1 MAAGTISLVAVL
13 RDARKSA
20 LLRYYGVVGGQEVRI
35 GLQRLIRTSEI
46 KMLKLDHTDAPTTD
60 EYATVYVAFELSKAK
75 WKLGVMVPG
84 SAKMSRYTIAGGDLA
99 ELAARFATVRTKAA
113 RTGKPVRIVSC
124 YEAGFDGHWLHR
136 WLTDQGVINY
146 VIDPASIQVSRRA
159 RRAKTDRIDL
169 EQLMRALLAFLRG
182 EPRVCSMVHVP
193 TVEDEDRKRRNRERE
208 RMLKER
214 TAHTNRIK
222 GLLHAQGI
230 RDAMPLKPGF
240 LNTLADL
247 RTGDG
252 RPLPQQLKEEVVR
265 EHERLCLV
273 NKQLGVLE
281 ANSRAA
287 QHAAAPGSAEQKTVR
302 LAQLKGIGPVGGQG
316 LVNEVFYRSFDNRRQ
331 VGAYFGLVGMPY
343 DSGDSQRDQGISK
356 AGNHRGRELAVE
368 LAWLWVRHQPESDLT
383 LWFRKRVGDIKGRVR
398 RIAIVAV
405 ARKLMV
411 ALWRYLETGV
421 VPTGAVL
428 RPSL

>member
-1 MAAGTISLVAVL
+1 
-13 RDARKSA
+13 
-20 LLRYYGVVGGQEVRI
+20 
-35 GLQRLIRTSEI
+35 
-46 KMLKLDHTDAPTTD
+46 MLKLDHTDAPTTD

-99 ELAARFATVRTKAA
+99 ALAARFAAARAKAA
-113 RTGKPVRIVSC
+113 RTGKPVRTVSC

-136 WLTDQGVINY
+136 WLTDQGVINH
-146 VIDPASIQVSRRA
+146 VIDPASIQVNRRA

-169 EQLMRALLAFLRG
+169 EQLMRALLALLRG
-182 EPRVCSMVHVP
+182 EPRVCSVVHVP
-193 TVEDEDRKRRNRERE
+193 AVEDEDRKRRNRERE

-230 RDAMPLKPGF
+230 RDAMPLKPNF
-240 LNTLADL
+240 LDTLADL

-252 RPLPQQLKEEVVR
+252 RPLPQRLKEEIVR

-273 NKQLGVLE
+273 NKQLAVLE
-281 ANSRAA
+281 ANSRAE
-287 QHAAAPGSAEQKTVR
+287 QRAAAPRSAEAKIVH
-302 LAQLKGIGPVGGQG
+302 LAQLKGIGAVGGQG

-368 LAWLWVRHQPESDLT
+368 LAWLWVRHQPDSDLT
-383 LWFRKRVGDIKGRVR
+383 LWFRKRVGDVKGRVR

-428 RPSL
+428 HPSL

>member
-1 MAAGTISLVAVL
+1 V
-13 RDARKSA
+13 
-20 LLRYYGVVGGQEVRI
+20 
-35 GLQRLIRTSEI
+35 
-46 KMLKLDHTDAPTTD
+46 
-60 EYATVYVAFELSKAK
+60 
-75 WKLGVMVPG
+75 
-84 SAKMSRYTIAGGDLA
+84 
-99 ELAARFATVRTKAA
+99 
-113 RTGKPVRIVSC
+113 
-124 YEAGFDGHWLHR
+124 
-136 WLTDQGVINY
+136 
-146 VIDPASIQVSRRA
+146 
-159 RRAKTDRIDL
+159 
-169 EQLMRALLAFLRG
+169 
-182 EPRVCSMVHVP
+182 VHVP
-193 TVEDEDRKRRNRERE
+193 AVEDEDRKRRNRERE

-240 LNTLADL
+240 LDTLADL

-252 RPLPQQLKEEVVR
+252 RPLPRRLKEEIVR

-273 NKQLGVLE
+273 NKQLAVLE
-281 ANSRAA
+281 ANSRAE
-287 QHAAAPGSAEQKTVR
+287 QRAAAPRSAEAKTVR

-316 LVNEVFYRSFDNRRQ
+316 LVNEVFYRRFDNRRQ
-331 VGAYFGLVGMPY
+331 VGGYFGLVGMPY

-368 LAWLWVRHQPESDLT
+368 LAWLWIRHQPDSDLT
-383 LWFRKRVGDIKGRVR
+383 LWFRKRVGDVKGRVR

-428 RPSL
+428 HPSL

>member
-1 MAAGTISLVAVL
+1 MS
-13 RDARKSA
+13 
-20 LLRYYGVVGGQEVRI
+20 
-35 GLQRLIRTSEI
+35 
-46 KMLKLDHTDAPTTD
+46 KLDHADTPTTD
-60 EYATVYVAFELSKAK
+60 DYAMVHIAFELSKSK
-75 WKLGVMVPG
+75 WKLGVMLPG
-84 SAKMSRYTIAGGDLA
+84 SAKMSRYTIVGGDLA
-99 ELAARFATVRTKAA
+99 ALAERLAGARAKAA
-113 RTGKPVRIVSC
+113 RSGKAVRIVSC

-136 WLTDQGVINY
+136 WLTEQGIVNHM
-146 VIDPASIQVSRRA
+146 IDPSSIQVNRRA

-169 EQLMRALLAFLRG
+169 EHLMRTLLAFLRG

-193 TVEDEDRKRRNRERE
+193 AVEDEDRKRRNRERE

-230 RDAMPLKPGF
+230 RDVMPLKRGF
-240 LNTLADL
+240 LDQLADL

-252 RPLPQQLKEEVVR
+252 RPLPRRLKEEIMR

-273 NKQLGVLE
+273 HKQLAILE
-281 ANSRAA
+281 ADSRAE
-287 QHAAAPGSAEQKTVR
+287 QCAAASSSPEAKIVN
-302 LAQLKGIGPVGGQG
+302 LAQLKGIGPVGSQT

-331 VGAYFGLVGMPY
+331 VGACFGLVGMPY

-356 AGNHRGRELAVE
+356 SGNHRGRAIAVE
-368 LAWLWVRHQPESDLT
+368 LAWLWLTHQPDSDLT
-383 LWFRKRVGDIKGRVR
+383 RWFRERVGDLKGRVR
-398 RIAIVAV
+398 RIAIVAL

-421 VPTGAVL
+421 VPAGAVL
-428 RPSL
+428 RPTL

>member
-1 MAAGTISLVAVL
+1 
-13 RDARKSA
+13 
-20 LLRYYGVVGGQEVRI
+20 
-35 GLQRLIRTSEI
+35 
-46 KMLKLDHTDAPTTD
+46 MLKLDHTEAPATA

-75 WKLGVMVPG
+75 WKLGVMMPC
-84 SAKMSRYTIAGGDLA
+84 SDKMSRYTIAGGDLA
-99 ELAARFATVRTKAA
+99 ALTERLAAARTGAA

-136 WLTDQGVINY
+136 WLTEQGVINHE
-146 VIDPASIQVSRRA
+146 IDPASIQVNRRA

-169 EQLMRALLAFLRG
+169 EQLMRALLAYRRG
-182 EPRVCSMVHVP
+182 EPRVCSVVHVP
-193 TVEDEDRKRRNRERE
+193 TVEDEDRKRRNRERG
-208 RMLKER
+208 RLLKER

-240 LNTLADL
+240 VAGLDSL

-252 RPLPQQLKEEVVR
+252 RLLPQRFKQEIVR
-265 EHERLCLV
+265 EHERLCLI
-273 NKQLGVLE
+273 NKQVAELE
-281 ANSRAA
+281 ADSRAE
-287 QHAAAPGSAEQKTVR
+287 QRAATPGSAEAKIVQ

-331 VGAYFGLVGMPY
+331 VGSYFGLTGMPY
-343 DSGDSQRDQGISK
+343 DSGESRRDQGISK
-356 AGNHRGRELAVE
+356 AGNHRARELAIE
-368 LAWLWVRHQPESDLT
+368 LAWLWVYHQPDSELSR
-383 LWFRKRVGDIKGRVR
+383 WFRERVRDIKGRIR
-398 RIAIVAV
+398 RIAIVAL

-411 ALWRYLETGV
+411 ALWRYLTTGV